1 MKKVKNW
8 LIAGVIVGLSL
19 YVIKLFC
26 KPSVQ
31 KLAVEVEVD
40 IKQRYEVKK
49 RDMFSGRKYIK
60 VPTRDNSEVEE
71 FVKW

>member
-31 KLAVEVEVD
+31 KLAD
-40 IKQRYEVKK
+40 EVKK

>member
-31 KLAVEVEVD
+31 KIADEID
-40 IKQRYEVKK
+40 RADKK
-49 RDMFSGRKYIK
+49 AKKDMFYGRKYIK
-60 VPTRDNSEVEE
+60 VPTRDNSEMEE
-71 FVKW
+71 FVK

>member
-8 LIAGVIVGLSL
+8 LIVGVIVGLSL

-31 KLAVEVEVD
+31 KLTDEVD
-40 IKQRYEVKK
+40 KENKK
-49 RDMFSGRKYIK
+49 EKKDMFSGRRYIK
-60 VPTRDNSEVEE
+60 VPSRDNSEVEE
-71 FVKW
+71 YVKW

>member
-19 YVIKLFC
+19 YVIELFC

-31 KLAVEVEVD
+31 KLADEVEAD
-40 IKQRYEVKK
+40 NKQRYEVKK

>member
-8 LIAGVIVGLSL
+8 LIVGVIVGLSL

-31 KLAVEVEVD
+31 KLADEVD
-40 IKQRYEVKK
+40 KENKK
-49 RDMFSGRKYIK
+49 EKKDMSSGRRYIK
-60 VPTRDNSEVEE
+60 VPSRDNSEVEE
-71 FVKW
+71 FARW